1 MNTGDMQKLMMD
13 KARTAGAEKILKD
26 RIRRLTS
33 EKILKDKI
41 MPEYGREENNWRDYD
56 RRKVF

>member
-1 MNTGDMQKLMMD
+1 MQKLMMD
-13 KARTAGAEKILKD
+13 KDRTAWA
-26 RIRRLTS
+26 

>member
-1 MNTGDMQKLMMD
+1 MQKLMMN

-26 RIRRLTS
+26 RIRRLTA